1 MGLSAALLE
10 LGVLN
15 IVGIF
20 GIVMIGLPHG
30 ALDGAVAMHIGLVK
44 KLSNLIKFML
54 AYISLA
60 VFVVI
65 VWMFFPTFSLIAFL
79 GISLLHFGY
88 GDAKNGEG
96 ITKFAEAVAHGGL
109 VIVGISQFHRGEVDE
124 IFYYLIKQDTSTI
137 WLAMNIASIGVIAA
151 IATCL
156 LQTSKDIKWSSTT
169 LELLLVGVVIAIA
182 PPLLGFSI
190 YFCLIHSAR
199 HFSRIYRMIKQNVAN
214 TTIKTQAIL
223 FTVACWLTALVAFVL
238 FADFSDPGPTIL
250 RIIFI
255 GLAALTVPHMILIDG
270 LLNDKNKINNTVQ
283 A

>member
-1 MGLSAALLE
+1 MGLSDALLE

-79 GISLLHFGY
+79 SISLLHFGY

-96 ITKFAEAVAHGGL
+96 VTKFAEAIAHGGL

-214 TTIKTQAIL
+214 TAIKTQAIL
-223 FTVACWLTALVAFVL
+223 FTVACWLAAVVAFVL

-270 LLNDKNKINNTVQ
+270 LLNDKNKFNNTVQ

>member
-199 HFSRIYRMIKQNVAN
+199 HFSRIYRMVKQNVAN

-223 FTVACWLTALVAFVL
+223 FTLACWLAAVVAFVL

>member
-1 MGLSAALLE
+1 
-10 LGVLN
+10 
-15 IVGIF
+15 
-20 GIVMIGLPHG
+20 
-30 ALDGAVAMHIGLVK
+30 
-44 KLSNLIKFML
+44 ML

-137 WLAMNIASIGVIAA
+137 WLTMNIASIGVIAA

-156 LQTSKDIKWSSTT
+156 LPDLQRRQ
-169 LELLLVGVVIAIA
+169 VVIDN
-182 PPLLGFSI
+182 
-190 YFCLIHSAR
+190 
-199 HFSRIYRMIKQNVAN
+199 SRTSVSRSRNCHCPHYLASRYI
-214 TTIKTQAIL
+214 
-223 FTVACWLTALVAFVL
+223 FV
-238 FADFSDPGPTIL
+238 
-250 RIIFI
+250 
-255 GLAALTVPHMILIDG
+255 
-270 LLNDKNKINNTVQ
+270 
-283 A
+283 

>member
-1 MGLSAALLE
+1 MGLSDALLE

-169 LELLLVGVVIAIA
+169 LELLLVGVVIAIT

-223 FTVACWLTALVAFVL
+223 FTVACWLAAVVAFVL

>member
-137 WLAMNIASIGVIAA
+137 WLTMNIASIGVIAA

-156 LQTSKDIKWSSTT
+156 LQTSKDVKWSSTT

-223 FTVACWLTALVAFVL
+223 FTVACWLAALVAFVL

-270 LLNDKNKINNTVQ
+270 LLNDKNKSNNTVQ

>member
-156 LQTSKDIKWSSTT
+156 LQTSKDVKWSSTT
-169 LELLLVGVVIAIA
+169 LELLLVGVVIAIT

-223 FTVACWLTALVAFVL
+223 FTVACWLAAVVAFVL

>member
-1 MGLSAALLE
+1 MGLSDALLE

-156 LQTSKDIKWSSTT
+156 LQTSKDVKWSSTT
-169 LELLLVGVVIAIA
+169 LELLLVGVVIAIT

-223 FTVACWLTALVAFVL
+223 FTVACWLAAVVAFVL

>member
-156 LQTSKDIKWSSTT
+156 LQTSKDVKWSSTT

-223 FTVACWLTALVAFVL
+223 FTVACWLAALVAFVL
-238 FADFSDPGPTIL
+238 FADFSNPGPTIL

-270 LLNDKNKINNTVQ
+270 LLNDKNKIYNTVQ

>member
-88 GDAKNGEG
+88 GDVKNGEG

-137 WLAMNIASIGVIAA
+137 WLTMNIASIGVIAA

-156 LQTSKDIKWSSTT
+156 LQTSKDVKWSSTT

-223 FTVACWLTALVAFVL
+223 FTVACWLAALVAFVL
-238 FADFSDPGPTIL
+238 FADFSDPGPTIV

-270 LLNDKNKINNTVQ
+270 LLNDKNKIYNTVQ

>member
-44 KLSNLIKFML
+44 KISNLIKFML

-156 LQTSKDIKWSSTT
+156 LQTSKDVKWSSTT

-223 FTVACWLTALVAFVL
+223 FTLACWLAAVVAFVL
-238 FADFSDPGPTIL
+238 FADFSNPGPTIL

>member
-15 IVGIF
+15 LVGIF

-54 AYISLA
+54 GYIALA

-65 VWMFFPTFSLIAFL
+65 VWIFFPTLSLIAFL

-96 ITKFAEAVAHGGL
+96 FTKFAEAVAHGGL
-109 VIVGISQFHRGEVDE
+109 VIVGISQFHRGEVNE
-124 IFYYLIKQDTSTI
+124 IFYYLIKQDTSII

-156 LQTSKDIKWSSTT
+156 LQNAKDVKWSSTT

-223 FTVACWLTALVAFVL
+223 FTIACWLAAVIAFVL

-255 GLAALTVPHMILIDG
+255 GLAALTVPHMVLIDG